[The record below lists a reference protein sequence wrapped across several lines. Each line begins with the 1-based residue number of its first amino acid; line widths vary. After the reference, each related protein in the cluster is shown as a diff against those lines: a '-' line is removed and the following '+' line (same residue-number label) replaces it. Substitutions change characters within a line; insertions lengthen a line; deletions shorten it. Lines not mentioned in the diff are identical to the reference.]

1 MTMVVFAGK
10 RVGAALLSYL
20 IGRGEEIALV
30 VMGTA
35 ADREIHQVCSQARVA
50 HEVFSKTLCARLAE
64 EGREHHWLLNL
75 WSPHLLPGNILG
87 LAEKRLNLH
96 PSLVPFNRGSDSTAW
111 ILRNGEPAGVSLI
124 EMTEALD
131 EGGVYAQKPLEVK
144 FPTRGLDL
152 HTRLQDEMI
161 ALFES
166 AWPKIKTGELL
177 PVPQRPGGS
186 FYRRKETNANRVR
199 DGASTATLRDTL
211 CWMLAHDFAPGT
223 TAEVVIDDQSYRI
236 RLQIEKIP

>member
-1 MTMVVFAGK
+1 MTIVVFAEK
-10 RVGAALLSYL
+10 RVGSELLSYL

-87 LAEKRLNLH
+87 LSREAAELH
-96 PSLVPFNRGSDSTAW
+96 PSSSFQSWQRQHGLDPA
-111 ILRNGEPAGVSLI
+111 NGEPAGVSLI

-186 FYRRKETNANRVR
+186 FYPRKDERRPR
-199 DGASTATLRDTL
+199 
-211 CWMLAHDFAPGT
+211 PGRRIHCY
-223 TAEVVIDDQSYRI
+223 AEGHAVLDARA
-236 RLQIEKIP
+236 